1 LLKISD
7 KYNKEIDIVVKNLS
21 TAIEPIVIVVVW
33 AIIGTLIMAIMLPF
47 FNMVNVI

>member
-1 LLKISD
+1 
-7 KYNKEIDIVVKNLS
+7 
-21 TAIEPIVIVVVW
+21 VVW